1 MKTKPLVKINI
12 SYTNLRKAIA
22 VIPDS
27 KNVILTLNNLEKQ
40 LLNENYD
47 SFKKDYVIFSINSIN
62 GVNED

>member
-12 SYTNLRKAIA
+12 SHTNLLKAIT

-27 KNVILTLNNLEKQ
+27 KNVIVTLNNVEKH

-47 SFKKDYVIFSINSIN
+47 SFNKDYMIFSITY
-62 GVNED
+62 